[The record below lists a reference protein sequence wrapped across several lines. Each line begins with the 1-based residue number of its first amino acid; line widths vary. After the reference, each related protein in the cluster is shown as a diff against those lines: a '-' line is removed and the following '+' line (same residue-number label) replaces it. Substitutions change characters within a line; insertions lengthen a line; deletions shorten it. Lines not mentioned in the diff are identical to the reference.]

1 MERLE
6 KLYEGRSPFHGEM
19 HDHSASGGTSDGKR
33 PLSHWLG
40 AMEALKLDFAAILDH
55 RQVRHMFEPEWE
67 DGVFIGGTEPAVLI
81 SDSTAE
87 KAWMHYLMI
96 FEGPEPVMELLSHFP
111 EYGYTGGVEGHFD
124 YPAFTREHFCE
135 LIDYVKE
142 QGGFF
147 VHPHPKQCMISDE
160 PLDYWFRDGTGIEVF
175 YGHYETKWT
184 EENYALW
191 CELLRLGKR
200 VWACAGGDWHA
211 CASDG
216 AITTFYAT
224 EKKNSAYL
232 EPLRRGDFVCGGVGI
247 RMAIGN
253 TLMGGSCSFEGEKLL
268 IGISD
273 FHKSVRHSEHTYRA
287 DVITDR
293 GVVYS
298 TPITCTEPAFI
309 CLDTEDCAFYR
320 VEIFDTLRDKRIAIG
335 NPIWNDR

>member
-1 MERLE
+1 MKLE
-6 KLYEGRSPFHGEM
+6 ELYEGRRVFHGEM
-19 HDHSASGGTSDGKR
+19 HDHSQSGGTSDGKR

-67 DGVFIGGTEPAVLI
+67 DGVFIGGTEPAALI

-87 KAWMHYLMI
+87 KKWLHYLLI
-96 FEGPEPVMELLSHFP
+96 FEGPEPVMKLLEDYP
-111 EYGYTGGVEGHFD
+111 RYGFTGGREGHFD
-124 YPAFTREHFCE
+124 YPEFTRAEFGELAEYVREH
-135 LIDYVKE
+135 
-142 QGGFF
+142 GGFF
-147 VHPHPKQCMISDE
+147 VHPHPKQCMISDD
-160 PLDYWFRDGTGIEVF
+160 PLQYWFADYTGIEVF
-175 YGHYETKWT
+175 YGSYETKWT

-247 RMAIGN
+247 RMAIGD
-253 TLMGGSCSFEGEKLL
+253 TLMGGSCSFAGKELRVC
-268 IGISD
+268 ISD
-273 FHKSVRHSEHTYRA
+273 FHKSVYHPEHTYRA
-287 DVITDR
+287 DVITDN

-298 TPITCTEPAFI
+298 TPITCTEPAYI
-309 CLDTEDCAFYR
+309 SLDTEDCAFYR